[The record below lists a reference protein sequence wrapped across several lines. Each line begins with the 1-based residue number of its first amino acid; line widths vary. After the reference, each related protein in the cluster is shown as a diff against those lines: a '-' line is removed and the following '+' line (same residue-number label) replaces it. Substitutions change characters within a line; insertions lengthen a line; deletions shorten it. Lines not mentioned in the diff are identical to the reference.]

1 LTSEGG
7 RTMGEP
13 REDLDDESPECMAM
27 RLRELFREEAYE
39 LIAELESAVLE
50 IEKSP
55 GDGGQIDRV
64 FRALHTIKGSGA
76 ACGLN
81 DIAAFTHEIET
92 FFDLARKGAVAVNRV
107 IIDLTLA
114 ACDQI
119 KAMFDVYYREGKAD
133 TALGCNIIAS
143 FNMIRSTGDDIH
155 AVDNRLEEQHATKSM
170 ASPVPEADSSIRVA
184 TGKLDDL
191 VNLVGELVTVQA
203 RLSQTAGSHGIP
215 EFLVVA
221 EELERLTGSLRD
233 RAMSIRMVPI
243 GSTFSRFNRLV
254 RDLCHELGKE
264 VMLVTA
270 GAETELDKTVIERL
284 GDPLVHLIR
293 NSIDHGIECPDVR
306 EAAGKPRMGTISLS
320 AAHSGAFVQIEI
332 SDDGAGMDRN
342 AIRARAEERGLLTD
356 GAELS
361 DSELYGLAFTPGF
374 STAKEVTNVSGRGVG
389 LDVVKRAI
397 DGLRGT
403 IEISN
408 RKGVGTTITLKL
420 PLTLAIINGFLTKIN
435 DERYIFPLSL
445 VEECVELT
453 RDTAFAGGR
462 SLLNV
467 RGQVIPYVR
476 LREQFAIDGT
486 PPNIE
491 QVVIARI
498 ANNRIGFV
506 VDHVVGDHQTVIKN
520 LGSFYKQVEGIS
532 GATIMGDGTVALV
545 LDLPR
550 ITALAE
556 HEEARTYC

>member
-1 LTSEGG
+1 
-7 RTMGEP
+7 MGEP
-13 REDLDDESPECMAM
+13 RQYDDNESPESMAM
-27 RLRELFREEAYE
+27 RLREIFREEAYE

-55 GDGGQIDRV
+55 GDNGQINRV

-92 FFDLARKGAVAVNRV
+92 FFDLVRQGAVAVNRD

-114 ACDQI
+114 ARDQI
-119 KAMFDVYYREGKAD
+119 KAMFDVYYQEGKAD
-133 TALGCNIIAS
+133 TALGSNIIAS
-143 FNMIRSTGDDIH
+143 FNMIRSRRDDIQ
-155 AVDNRLEEQHATKSM
+155 AVSNCLEEQPATMSM
-170 ASPVPEADSSIRVA
+170 ASPAREVDSSIRVA

-191 VNLVGELVTVQA
+191 VALVGELVTVQA
-203 RLSQTAGSHGIP
+203 RLSQTAQLHGIP
-215 EFLVVA
+215 QFLVVA
-221 EELERLTGSLRD
+221 EEFERLTGNLRD
-233 RAMSIRMVPI
+233 RVMSIRMLPI
-243 GSTFSRFNRLV
+243 GSTFSRLKRMV

-264 VMLVTA
+264 DTLETA

-293 NSIDHGIECPDVR
+293 NSIDHGIERPDVR

-320 AAHSGAFVQIEI
+320 AVHSGAFVQIEI
-332 SDDGAGMDRN
+332 GDDGAGMDRD
-342 AIRARAEERGLLTD
+342 AIRARAEERGLLPD
-356 GAELS
+356 GAEIS
-361 DSELYGLAFTPGF
+361 DSELCGLVFTPGF

-408 RKGVGTTITLKL
+408 RKGGGTTFTLKL
-420 PLTLAIINGFLTKIN
+420 PLTLAIIDGFLTKID
-435 DERYIFPLSL
+435 DEHYIFPLSL

-453 RDTAFAGGR
+453 RDTAFSSGR

-467 RGQVIPYVR
+467 RGQVVPYVR
-476 LREQFAIDGT
+476 LREQFEIDGT
-486 PPNIE
+486 PPAIE

-520 LGSFYKQVEGIS
+520 LGSLYRQVDGIS
-532 GATIMGDGTVALV
+532 GATILGDGTVALV

-550 ITALAE
+550 LTAMAE
-556 HEEARTYC
+556 HEEAGKNC